1 MVRVEGHSVAS
12 AARDVNMSVRL
23 ATRFLEDFRDIGG
36 EFYHNPAQWN

>member
-1 MVRVEGHSVAS
+1 MVRVEGRSVAS

-23 ATRFLEDFRDIGG
+23 ATRLLEDSRDMGG